1 MPDIDKVHAPTS
13 RAVPNPPGAARPGRG
28 PEAPTPV
35 RQLVLTRASQIM
47 PAPVVWAWIDADTGR
62 IPAGA
67 LVVAAGREGTG
78 KSSFGIW
85 LAAQITRGQLPG
97 AWSGRPAAVI
107 YVAIEDSWRHTL
119 VPRLLAAG
127 ADLDL
132 VYRAEV
138 AVVDQARTATL
149 CLPADNQLLE
159 AAVSEHRVALVVLDP
174 LLSVIGAGID
184 THRERDT
191 RLALDP
197 LAGLADRSGA
207 VVLGIAHFSKAASTD
222 ASTLITGSTAFRNVA
237 RAIFGFARDED
248 GAHVLSQT
256 KNSLGRSDLPSF
268 AYTVESVEVA
278 TPSGPTEVGRFAMLG
293 HSERHVADILARPGL
308 DDPDERRD
316 AAAWLRSYLTDNGGE
331 AEAADIFK
339 AADKVGFSKDT
350 LKRAKTRAR
359 VVSRK
364 DGMDAGWMWVLDPN
378 SHRPSST
385 DDAEGSAKG
394 AKSAG
399 SRTPRPSRPSR
410 SLPGTQRPV

>member
-1 MPDIDKVHAPTS
+1 MPDIDKVHAAPS
-13 RAVPNPPGAARPGRG
+13 RD
-28 PEAPTPV
+28 APTPV
-35 RQLVLTRASQIM
+35 RQLVLTRASRIA
-47 PAPVVWAWIDADTGR
+47 PAPVVWAWTDADAGR

-85 LAAQITRGQLPG
+85 LAAQVTRGQLPG
-97 AWSGRPAAVI
+97 ASQGQPAGVI

-119 VPRLLAAG
+119 VPRLIAAG

-138 AVVDQARTATL
+138 AVVDQLRTATL
-149 CLPADNQLLE
+149 CLPADNELLE
-159 AAVSEHRVALVVLDP
+159 AAVREHQVALVVLDP

-197 LAGLADRSGA
+197 LAGLADRTGA

-268 AYTVESVEVA
+268 AYTIESVTVA

-293 HSERHVADILARPGL
+293 HSTRHVADILARPGL
-308 DDPDERRD
+308 DDPEERRD
-316 AAAWLRSYLTDNGGE
+316 AADWLRSFLIDNGGE
-331 AEAADIFK
+331 AEAIDIFK
-339 AADKVGFSKDT
+339 AAEKVGFSKDV
-350 LKRAKTRAR
+350 LKRAKTRAG

-364 DGMDAGWMWVLDPN
+364 DGMDAGWMWVLDLD
-378 SHRPSST
+378 SAT
-385 DDAEGSAKG
+385 EGSAKG

-399 SRTPRPSRPSR
+399 TQTPHPSLPSR
-410 SLPGTQRPV
+410 SLPDTRRPA